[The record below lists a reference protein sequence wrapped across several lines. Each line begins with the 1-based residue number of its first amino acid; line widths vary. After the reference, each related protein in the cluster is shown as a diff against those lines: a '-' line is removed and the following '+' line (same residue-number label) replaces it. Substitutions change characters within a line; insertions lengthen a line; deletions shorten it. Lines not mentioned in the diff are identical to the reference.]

1 MDLIRSQSNFDPA
14 NLYRITKSGILTVQE
29 AVQAKTI
36 MIYLVSQKLFPIL
49 KLNFEVVNISVR
61 KMLVSP
67 DSRNMYKS
75 FGT

>member
-1 MDLIRSQSNFDPA
+1 M
-14 NLYRITKSGILTVQE
+14 SGILTVQE

-36 MIYLVSQKLFPIL
+36 MIYWVSQKIYPIL
-49 KLNFEVVNISVR
+49 KLNFEVVNISMR

-67 DSRNMYKS
+67 DSRKMYRS